1 MSPRYRSSFA
11 APTGFVAAVTRSKP
25 HATSVA
31 RQPAPRAP
39 ALDLVSDGSKSQHK
53 AA

>member
-25 HATSVA
+25 HATVA
-31 RQPAPRAP
+31 SCQPTPRVP
-39 ALDLVSDGSKSQHK
+39 ARDLALVESKGQQK